1 LLDGIEFFKAVL
13 AIQDFMQ
20 AGIETRVT
28 LNSGIKMP
36 WLGLGVYQA
45 SAGQGTQKAVQAAFD
60 YGYRLIDTARIYG
73 NEKDVGIAVRQ
84 SGLPRDEVFVTT
96 KLWNSDHGYD
106 STLHAF
112 QESLHRLG
120 LAYVDLYLIHWP
132 QPGLR
137 SETWKA
143 MIKLLKEGK
152 ARSIGVSNYTIGH
165 LKELLRESDVVPDV
179 NQVEFHPFLYQ
190 KDLLEFCQQKKIQLE
205 AYSPLTRGQRLDDP
219 VIKSIAT
226 RHSRT
231 PAQVLIRWCL
241 QHKVV
246 AIPKSSRKER
256 ILENSKV
263 FDFDLKPEEIR
274 QLDSLSEDMRTN
286 WDPTNV
292 P

>member
-1 LLDGIEFFKAVL
+1 MQVGIER
-13 AIQDFMQ
+13 
-20 AGIETRVT
+20 RVT
-28 LNSGIKMP
+28 LNSGVKMP
-36 WLGLGVYQA
+36 WLGLGVYQS

-73 NEKDVGIAVRQ
+73 NEKDVRTAVRQ

-106 STLHAF
+106 STLRAF
-112 QESLHRLG
+112 QESLRRLG
-120 LAYVDLYLIHWP
+120 LTYVDLYLIHWP

-137 SETWKA
+137 NETWKA

-152 ARSIGVSNYTIGH
+152 TRSIGVSNYTIEH

-231 PAQVLIRWCL
+231 PAQILIRWCL

-263 FDFDLKPEEIR
+263 FDFDLRPEEVR

>member
-1 LLDGIEFFKAVL
+1 
-13 AIQDFMQ
+13 MQ
-20 AGIETRVT
+20 GGIETRVT
-28 LNSGIKMP
+28 LNSGVKMP

-45 SAGQGTQKAVQAAFD
+45 SAGQGTQKAVEAAFG
-60 YGYRLIDTARIYG
+60 YGYRLVDTARIYG
-73 NEKDVGIAVRQ
+73 NEKDVGVAVRQ

-112 QESLHRLG
+112 QESLRRLG
-120 LAYVDLYLIHWP
+120 LTYVDLYLIHWP

-165 LKELLRESDVVPDV
+165 LKELLGSSDVVPDV

-190 KDLLEFCQQKKIQLE
+190 SDLLEFCEKNKIQLE
-205 AYSPLTRGQRLDDP
+205 AYSPLTRGQRLDHP
-219 VIKSIAT
+219 TIKSLAT
-226 RHSRT
+226 KHGRT
-231 PAQVLIRWCL
+231 PAQLLVRWCL
-241 QHKVV
+241 QHNVV
-246 AIPKSSRKER
+246 AIPKTSRKER

-263 FDFDLKPEEIR
+263 FDFELKTEEML

>member
-1 LLDGIEFFKAVL
+1 VQTSIK
-13 AIQDFMQ
+13 
-20 AGIETRVT
+20 TRVT
-28 LNSGIKMP
+28 LNSGVQMP

-45 SAGQGTQKAVQAAFD
+45 SAGLGTQKAVKAAFE

-73 NEKDVGIAVRQ
+73 NEQDVGIAVRQ
-84 SGLPRDEVFVTT
+84 SGLPRDDVFVTT

-106 STLHAF
+106 STVLAF
-112 QESLHRLG
+112 QESLRRLG
-120 LAYVDLYLIHWP
+120 LTYVDLYLIHWP
-132 QPGLR
+132 QPGMR
-137 SETWKA
+137 NETWKA
-143 MIKLLKEGK
+143 MIRLLKEGK
-152 ARSIGVSNYTIGH
+152 VRTIGVSNYTIGH
-165 LKELLRESDVVPDV
+165 LKELLGQSDIVPDV

-190 KDLLEFCQQKKIQLE
+190 SDLLEFCEHNKIQLE

-219 VIKSIAT
+219 ALKQIAAK
-226 RHSRT
+226 HSRT

-241 QHKVV
+241 QHAVV

-263 FDFDLKPEEIR
+263 FDFELKPDEMR

-286 WDPTNV
+286 WDPTTV